1 MANLTIQRTNSEC
14 YNPNNEYTCIML
26 LIDEQEAGFL
36 NLEIQGDEAT
46 IIGVE
51 IFKNF
56 RGQGYY
62 RPFLAAVLSE
72 LELFQLVSTHRNN
85 NSNPCYE
92 KWCGQ
97 NLDEDQVVNIRLTF
111 DDELEFDVE

>member
-1 MANLTIQRTNSEC
+1 MANVTIQRTNSEC

-26 LIDEQEAGFL
+26 LIDEQEAGFI
-36 NLEIQGDEAT
+36 NLDIQGDEAQ
-46 IIGVE
+46 IAGVA
-51 IFKNF
+51 IFKPF
-56 RGQGYY
+56 KGKSYY
-62 RPFLAAVLSE
+62 RQFLTAVLTKFK
-72 LELFQLVSTHRNN
+72 LFQLVSTQRNE